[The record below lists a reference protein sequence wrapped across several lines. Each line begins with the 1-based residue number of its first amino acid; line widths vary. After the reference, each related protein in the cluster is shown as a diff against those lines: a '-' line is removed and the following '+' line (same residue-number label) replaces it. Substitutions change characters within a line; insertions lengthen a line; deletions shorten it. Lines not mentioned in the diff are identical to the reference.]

1 MATRTVSLQS
11 IYNYREYQVIRKD
24 IILAVREL
32 TDRHFTVS
40 DIAAKLNISVELAQM
55 ALDFINN
62 ILT

>member
-1 MATRTVSLQS
+1 M
-11 IYNYREYQVIRKD
+11 IRRD

-40 DIAAKLNISVELAQM
+40 DIAAKLNITTEMVQM

>member
-40 DIAAKLNISVELAQM
+40 DIDAKLNISVELAQM

>member
-1 MATRTVSLQS
+1 M
-11 IYNYREYQVIRKD
+11 IRRD

-40 DIAAKLNISVELAQM
+40 DIAAKLNITTELVQM

-62 ILT
+62 VLT